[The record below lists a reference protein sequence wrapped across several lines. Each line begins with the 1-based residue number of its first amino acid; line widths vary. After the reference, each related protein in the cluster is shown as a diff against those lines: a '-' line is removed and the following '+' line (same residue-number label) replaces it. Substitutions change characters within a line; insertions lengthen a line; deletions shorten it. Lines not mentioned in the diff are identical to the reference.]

1 MFGGPVAG
9 QDERFGGDGSVGDEA
24 VVVALMIGAA
34 AFSMVLSVNDLV
46 LPSTPPWSLRRRP
59 EPFDDRLGQITWPLL
74 LDFEMTGEL
83 LTQVGREVMP
93 NVPALA
99 TTTPTA
105 GCCWLRTQARASS
118 RRWAGTASPGQRAE
132 QSERAQDH
140 SRTQRLAPAAPD
152 PMAPGS
158 ERLPADRGRRP
169 PETKVQPHRCR
180 EQRLGRCRRR
190 LKAGPAPGAP
200 ERKERIR

>member
-1 MFGGPVAG
+1 VFGGPVAG
-9 QDERFGGDGSVGDEA
+9 QDERFGGDGSVADEA

-59 EPFDDRLGQITWPLL
+59 EPFDDRLDQITWPLL

-105 GCCWLRTQARASS
+105 GCCWLRTQARNGARGTHAEELGLVGVRHGISFAHHPV
-118 RRWAGTASPGQRAE
+118 RRMGHR
-132 QSERAQDH
+132 
-140 SRTQRLAPAAPD
+140 PA
-152 PMAPGS
+152 
-158 ERLPADRGRRP
+158 
-169 PETKVQPHRCR
+169 T
-180 EQRLGRCRRR
+180 
-190 LKAGPAPGAP
+190 
-200 ERKERIR
+200 